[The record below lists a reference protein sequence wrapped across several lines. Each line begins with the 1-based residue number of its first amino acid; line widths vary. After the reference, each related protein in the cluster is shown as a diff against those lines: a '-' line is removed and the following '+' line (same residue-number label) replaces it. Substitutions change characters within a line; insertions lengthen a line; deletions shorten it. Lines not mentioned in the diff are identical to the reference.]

1 MAQTEQIV
9 SKMNLAEGHFIK
21 LDSKKRITYLP
32 KGVYLT
38 SFEDVK
44 GLEFSKV
51 YVLGL
56 DLTSIKDFKNAKVAM
71 EIAEEAIT
79 LKSKVWYADQKGERN
94 SVKFMGTLG
103 TVLVTYK
110 DAFLKISAEISQQ
123 LKSILGNKFENF
135 FKEKRII
142 KLKETATDDQTITLL
157 LNKLGE
163 EKFLEIFDIEIVT
176 VTNED
181 MDRKQFQLPEDARN
195 LINQF
200 KASLRV

>member
-1 MAQTEQIV
+1 MKKTNTQKSSKILTNLIEKSRQNSV
-9 SKMNLAEGHFIK
+9 SLP
-21 LDSKKRITYLP
+21 SKSKIPIIDNKIYY
-32 KGVYLT
+32 K
-38 SFEDVK
+38 DVDDYIAK
-44 GLEFSKV
+44 N
-51 YVLGL
+51 
-56 DLTSIKDFKNAKVAM
+56 KDFKNAKVAM

>member
-1 MAQTEQIV
+1 MKKTNTQKSSKILTNLIEKSRQNSV
-9 SKMNLAEGHFIK
+9 SLP
-21 LDSKKRITYLP
+21 SKSKIPIIDNKIYY
-32 KGVYLT
+32 K
-38 SFEDVK
+38 DVDDYIAK
-44 GLEFSKV
+44 N
-51 YVLGL
+51 
-56 DLTSIKDFKNAKVAM
+56 KDFKNAKVAM

-79 LKSKVWYADQKGERN
+79 LKSKVWYADQKGERT

-200 KASLRV
+200 KASLRQ